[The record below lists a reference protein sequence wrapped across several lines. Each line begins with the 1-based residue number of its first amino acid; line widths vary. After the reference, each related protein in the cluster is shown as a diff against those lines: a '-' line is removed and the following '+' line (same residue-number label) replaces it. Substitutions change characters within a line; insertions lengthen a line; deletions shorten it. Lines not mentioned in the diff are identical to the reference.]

1 MLIKI
6 FLKKVIPLIVA
17 VVMAVT
23 LTGCFDLG
31 DFESEED
38 YYNSFGDVRL
48 VYQNPESTDKDVD
61 TEDYSVRD
69 YFYNGNTGN
78 DFEYGDPDDDES
90 DEGKDIPSLPYVYMA
105 LPIEDDVEID
115 SIALFFKSSVSGLLK
130 IELYLV
136 DVLPND
142 GDFTNVKLFGD
153 PERQKKLDENGD
165 PVLDEEGNPILEPV
179 VYDDPSQEKL
189 VASENVYLNAEVWD
203 SMLVDRFAGE
213 NTLQVKDKQFILLK
227 FVNNG
232 GFKAEDD
239 LSIPFKTTNLLV
251 RAVS

>member
-1 MLIKI
+1 MLTKI
-6 FLKKVIPLIVA
+6 FLKRVFPLIVA
-17 VVMAVT
+17 VLTAVT
-23 LTGCFDLG
+23 FTGCFDLG
-31 DFESEED
+31 EFESEED

-48 VYQNPESTDKDVD
+48 VYQNPESTDKDVK
-61 TEDYSVRD
+61 TCDYSVRD
-69 YFYNGNTGN
+69 YFYNSKTGN
-78 DFEYGDPDDDES
+78 DFEYGDPDDDQP

-105 LPIEDDVEID
+105 LPIKDDFVLD
-115 SIALFFKSSVSGLLK
+115 SIALYFKSSVKGLLK

-136 DVLPND
+136 DTLPSGGN
-142 GDFTNVKLFGD
+142 FTNVKLFGD
-153 PERQKKLDENGD
+153 PERQEKLDENGD
-165 PVLDEEGNPILEPV
+165 PVLDEEGNPVLEPV

-189 VASENVYLNAEVWD
+189 IASESVYLNAEVWD
-203 SMLVDRFAGE
+203 SMLVDRFADA
-213 NTLQVKDKQFILLK
+213 NTLQVKDNQFILLK